1 MSSLV
6 LGLAVG
12 KGQRRPGAT
21 AVRPHRLPI
30 LTLPTHSDRLHELAH
45 RVERLATH
53 GRLDPEAVCVAK
65 FTLAAEMR
73 QMAEELR

>member
-1 MSSLV
+1 MQDIAAGTPGRK
-6 LGLAVG
+6 GL
-12 KGQRRPGAT
+12 RRPDAT
-21 AVRPHRLPI
+21 TVRPRRLSV
-30 LTLPTHSDRLHELAH
+30 PTHSDRLHAFAR

-73 QMAEELR
+73 QMAEELRR